1 MSSFRNKFIIVIGFI
16 LSLSLVTVNGLN
28 YWGAHEMFVSET
40 EHNLVNLTEAYGKE
54 VSQWLIVRKTEME
67 LYANTLQQL
76 FSGDK
81 KGAVAYLQSE
91 NKHNAHF
98 LQLFMVDLQ
107 GNAAYTDG
115 TTYNVAEREY
125 FKLAIGGKT
134 NISDPVIS
142 KVDGKRIVVVAVP
155 LRKDQAVVGMV
166 GGTLLIDDFAG
177 RIAQQKIGKTGY
189 LYVVESDGAAII
201 HPDKEKIGV
210 NPMKDDKY
218 DPSLREAWRR
228 MISGE
233 KGLTEYRI
241 NGSGRYM
248 AFSPIEGQNWFIAV
262 TIPVDELRDKLSSL
276 LNTSLGTMA
285 AILAAAVVMAII
297 FARRL
302 ASPLREVSQCF
313 TRMAQGDMSQE
324 VPAYLQN
331 YKDEIGLLARSA
343 QELHHHF
350 RSAITGIIDASDRL
364 DQNSQSFN
372 GMVTETFLEMERIS
386 TSSKQI
392 AATFETVSATS
403 QEVTASSENMAA
415 NLSTVMT
422 DVQEGSIQAGQIEQ
436 KAIAV
441 KAEVQSFRLSATDL
455 YGQIREKV
463 LQAIEQANI
472 VNQISHMAEAISQ
485 IASQTN
491 LLALN
496 AAIEA
501 ARAGEQGRG
510 FAVVAEEV
518 RKLAEESA
526 TTVRHIQSLTGQ
538 VQETIN
544 SLVENANDLLAFINQ
559 KVVPDYE
566 SFANIARQYEEDA
579 KLFYS
584 ITQDTNEKI
593 HQVVAEVNEVHRAME
608 DVAGLIA
615 DNTEGSQQ
623 IAAATQM
630 AVSRMETIGDSSVS
644 LMNVA
649 RSLQEMVQ
657 KFEL

>member
-1 MSSFRNKFIIVIGFI
+1 
-16 LSLSLVTVNGLN
+16 
-28 YWGAHEMFVSET
+28 MFLSET

-54 VSQWLIVRKTEME
+54 VSQWLTIRKTEME
-67 LYANTLQQL
+67 LYGNTLQQL
-76 FSGDK
+76 FYGDNQ
-81 KGAVAYLQSE
+81 GAIAYLRSE

-98 LQLFMVDLQ
+98 LRLFTVDRM
-107 GNAAYTDG
+107 GNATYTDG
-115 TTYNVAEREY
+115 TTNNVSEREY
-125 FKLAIGGKT
+125 FKQAIGGKT
-134 NISDPVIS
+134 NVSDPVIS
-142 KVDGKRIVVVAVP
+142 KVDGKRVVVVAVP
-155 LRKDQAVVGMV
+155 LNKDNGVVGMV
-166 GGTLLIDDFAG
+166 GGTLLIDDFAD

-189 LYVVESDGAAII
+189 LYVVESDGATII

-218 DPSLREAWRR
+218 DPSLRETWRR

-233 KGLTEYRI
+233 KGLAEYRI
-241 NGSGRYM
+241 NGSDRYM
-248 AFSPIEGQNWFIAV
+248 AFSPIEGQDWFIAV
-262 TIPVDELRDKLSSL
+262 TVPVDEVRDKLSSL
-276 LNTSLGTMA
+276 LNTSLGTMVA
-285 AILAAAVVMAII
+285 VLVAAVVIAII
-297 FARRL
+297 FARRF
-302 ASPLREVSQCF
+302 AGPLQEVSHRF
-313 TRMAQGDMSQE
+313 TRMALGDMSQE
-324 VPAYLQN
+324 VPAYLQD

-350 RSAITGIIDASDRL
+350 RSAVAGIIDASDRL

-372 GMVTETFLEMERIS
+372 GMVTNTFLEMERIS
-386 TSSKQI
+386 SSSKQI
-392 AATFETVSATS
+392 ASTFETVSATS

-422 DVQEGSIQAGQIEQ
+422 GVQEGNLKAGQIEK

-441 KAEVQSFRLSATDL
+441 KEEVQTFRHSATEL

-463 LQAIEQANI
+463 LRAIEQANI
-472 VNQISHMAEAISQ
+472 VNQISLMAEAISQ
-485 IASQTN
+485 IAGQTN

-518 RKLAEESA
+518 RKLAEESSA
-526 TTVRHIQSLTGQ
+526 TVRRIQSQTGQ
-538 VQETIN
+538 VQEAIN
-544 SLVENANDLLAFINQ
+544 SLVENANELLAFINQ

-584 ITQDTNEKI
+584 ITQDTNDKI
-593 HQVVAEVNEVHRAME
+593 HQVVEEVNEVHRAME

-630 AVSRMETIGDSSVS
+630 AVSRMEAIGDSSVS

-649 RSLQEMVQ
+649 RSLQEIVQ
-657 KFEL
+657 KFNL